1 MAPDTD
7 TSATSARTA
16 GRLAG
21 VTLPVWAAFALGLAT
36 AAASGYL
43 GARWA
48 VEELRA
54 ELALRPPVVLF
65 DMAGAVR
72 GVAPDQLATVIAQKK
87 NQAGRLAAGGF
98 LVLDAQ
104 AVIAA
109 PPDLFIHSASI
120 LDDIGGPP
128 R

>member
-1 MAPDTD
+1 MALETE
-7 TSATSARTA
+7 TSSASARTA
-16 GRLAG
+16 GRTSSMPRSLWPVVFLFVVAAG
-21 VTLPVWAAFALGLAT
+21 V
-36 AAASGYL
+36 SGYL
-43 GARWA
+43 GAWWA
-48 VEELRA
+48 AEGLHG
-54 ELALRPPVVLF
+54 ELALRPPVILF
-65 DMAGAVR
+65 DMVDAVR
-72 GVAPDQLATVIAQKK
+72 GVAPNQLDTVIAREKK
-87 NQAGRLAAGGF
+87 QTARLAEGGF

>member
-1 MAPDTD
+1 M
-7 TSATSARTA
+7 
-16 GRLAG
+16 LE
-21 VTLPVWAAFALGLAT
+21 VLP
-36 AAASGYL
+36 
-43 GARWA
+43 
-48 VEELRA
+48 
-54 ELALRPPVVLF
+54 
-65 DMAGAVR
+65 AVR
-72 GVAPDQLATVIAQKK
+72 GVAPNQLDTVIAREKK
-87 NQAGRLAAGGF
+87 QIARLAEGGF